1 MKSSAPR
8 LLLFFLAAIN
18 TLRPVGLVHLMKWS
32 FMAALLAGLLA
43 GSVSPCLAAEP
54 EELALRKPARES
66 RIVLDLS
73 KRQIPS
79 CGASSSLAP
88 GLWRSEIPKPPTP
101 KGEFAIL
108 NKKVNPIYVT
118 HKSGQ
123 RRELRGPSSPI
134 DDRYMAFHRNGRG
147 EFGIHGT
154 AWPHWVQIRAAVSL
168 GCVRMLKRNIRQLF
182 DAVDVGTRLE
192 IRS

>member
-1 MKSSAPR
+1 M
-8 LLLFFLAAIN
+8 N
-18 TLRPVGLVHLMKWS
+18 TLRPVGLVRLIKWS
-32 FMAALLAGLLA
+32 LMPALLAGLLA
-43 GSVSPCLAAEP
+43 GSVAPCLAAEP
-54 EELALRKPARES
+54 VELALRQPAHAS

-73 KRQIPS
+73 KRQITLMRGEQQL
-79 CGASSSLAP
+79 GAWPVAI
-88 GLWRSEIPKPPTP
+88 GDPKTPTP

-134 DDRYMAFHRNGRG
+134 GDRYMAFHRNGRG

-168 GCVRMLKRNIRQLF
+168 GCVRMLNSDIRQLF